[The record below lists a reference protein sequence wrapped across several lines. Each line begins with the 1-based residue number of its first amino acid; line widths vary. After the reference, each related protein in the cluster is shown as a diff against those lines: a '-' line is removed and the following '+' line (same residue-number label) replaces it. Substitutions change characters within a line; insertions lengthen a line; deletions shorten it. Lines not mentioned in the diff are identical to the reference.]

1 MAAPI
6 EGAGIPPVEPLAPEA
21 KAKVASPGHS
31 EGEAG
36 AGKGG
41 SRRRPAP
48 DAAQTPDIS
57 DLAGIAFELQA
68 LAREDPARFREAM
81 AAVAAAVDREAALA
95 PHPHSR
101 ALQELAERFREAGR
115 SGTLPP
121 LLPLEAQTAGEGGIP
136 HRLHSYASQ
145 LAAAAGETVRHPALD
160 LANLIRGIL
169 SAR

>member
-31 EGEAG
+31 EGESG
-36 AGKGG
+36 TGKGN

-48 DAAQTPDIS
+48 AAQAPDIS
-57 DLAGIAFELQA
+57 DLAGVAYELQA
-68 LAREDPARFREAM
+68 LAREDPARFRGAM
-81 AAVAAAVDREAALA
+81 AAVAAAVDLEAALA
-95 PHPHSR
+95 PHPHAR

-115 SGTLPP
+115 TGTLPP
-121 LLPLEAQTAGEGGIP
+121 LLPLDAQTGGEGGIA

-145 LAAAAGETVRHPALD
+145 QAAAAGETVRHPALD
-160 LANLIRGIL
+160 LANLIRGVL